1 MVQRFDI
8 KHNFTTHGPLL
19 FIDPWGVAA
28 FHYRA
33 KQSDSLKLQ
42 YCENDD
48 ASFPV
53 IFNKRP
59 ICPRPALRSTVVEDG
74 KVTIYKPNIQ
84 SVQKTAFQCYVE
96 TTYIETYSN
105 FLSGKSNNI
114 PLSTV
119 VRVMSDPDKCRMWM
133 ATGKCDLDGFR
144 FENLVHFDD
153 RIFNLTN
160 TRRATKNKI
169 RINYHWLSTN
179 AYTIANCI
187 VDTGYIRTT
196 PPFKTMLTP
205 WGYVPNDNLY
215 KSHFARAGGE
225 MIVWDA
231 FEKDDTCN
239 YVPISSIDGKK
250 VVYNSKD
257 FLEQDPHPGA
267 TEMYHFVSDADKS
280 VYTSDDTQV
289 SDIANYNCLANET
302 NQIVYA
308 INNGMMLAWQKG
320 GSIYEDDDVL
330 DDVGRS
336 QTVYHPHFAYNDL
349 TVLQELDNET
359 DINSVPGG
367 SDGGGGELQQCD
379 EDDGPCRQS
388 YFVAKPSTG
397 EISNADFTKP
407 SNRVRNPGLSNENST
422 TPLFSMVSY
431 LSHKFEEYQTSE
443 VVRRA
448 SAGARTSSTC
458 TTSSCC
464 SRGCLRR
471 SSSRP
476 ISIDRR
482 TRRPSATACSARTT
496 AA

>member
-1 MVQRFDI
+1 M
-8 KHNFTTHGPLL
+8 
-19 FIDPWGVAA
+19 
-28 FHYRA
+28 
-33 KQSDSLKLQ
+33 
-42 YCENDD
+42 
-48 ASFPV
+48 
-53 IFNKRP
+53 
-59 ICPRPALRSTVVEDG
+59 VEDG

-119 VRVMSDPDKCRMWM
+119 VRAMSDPDKCRKWM
-133 ATGKCDLDGFR
+133 ATGKCDLNGFR

-169 RINYHWLSTN
+169 RIDYHWLSKN
-179 AYTIANCI
+179 AYTIANCV

-215 KSHFARAGGE
+215 KSHFLRAGGE

-280 VYTSDDTQV
+280 VYTSDNTQI
-289 SDIANYNCLANET
+289 SDIANYNCIANET
-302 NQIVYA
+302 NQILYA
-308 INNGMMLAWQKG
+308 INNGMILAWQKG
-320 GSIYEDDDVL
+320 GSIYEDDDDDDYVV
-330 DDVGRS
+330 DVGRS
-336 QTVYHPHFAYNDL
+336 QTVFHPHFAYNDL
-349 TVLQELDNET
+349 TVVRDQNNET

-367 SDGGGGELQQCD
+367 SDGDGGDMQQCD
-379 EDDGPCRQS
+379 DDEPCQQS
-388 YFVAKPSTG
+388 YFVDKKVSTG
-397 EISNADFTKP
+397 EISNANFARR
-407 SNRVRNPGLSNENST
+407 SVRVKNPGMSNENST

-431 LSHKFEEYQTSE
+431 LSHKFREYQTNE

-448 SAGARTSSTC
+448 QAWCENQQHLYDIQMLLARLSPSVIISSYLNRPAYATVIGNGVFSTHYCSIVERFHSREQSRREQYRSGAANEGENVFERST
-458 TTSSCC
+458 
-464 SRGCLRR
+464 RLR
-471 SSSRP
+471 
-476 ISIDRR
+476 
-482 TRRPSATACSARTT
+482 A
-496 AA
+496 